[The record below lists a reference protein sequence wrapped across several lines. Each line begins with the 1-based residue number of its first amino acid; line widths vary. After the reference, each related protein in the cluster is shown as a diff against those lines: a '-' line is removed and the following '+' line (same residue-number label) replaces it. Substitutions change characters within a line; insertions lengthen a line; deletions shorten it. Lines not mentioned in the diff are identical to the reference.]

1 MPNITLG
8 HSIGASRM
16 KNECASFRNSCR
28 DENAE
33 GSLSHSLS
41 LSKICTVIFF
51 FLEFVTLDSE
61 S

>member
-1 MPNITLG
+1 MPNITLV

-16 KNECASFRNSCR
+16 KNECTSFRNNCG

-33 GSLSHSLS
+33 GSLSLS
-41 LSKICTVIFF
+41 LSFSEICSVIC